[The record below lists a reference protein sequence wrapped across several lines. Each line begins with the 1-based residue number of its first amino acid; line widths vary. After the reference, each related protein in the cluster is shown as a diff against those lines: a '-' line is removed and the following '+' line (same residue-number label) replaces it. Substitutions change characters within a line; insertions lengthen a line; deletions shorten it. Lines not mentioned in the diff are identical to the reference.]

1 MIFRIRV
8 ILDVEEDV
16 LRDIEIEAKS
26 TLKDLHEVI
35 TKSFGFLGNELA
47 SFYESDKDWKQ
58 GKELPLFSIDDN
70 ATMENVKLD
79 QIFKGSQKRLI
90 YVYDFLNMWTFYVE
104 IKESGEIIPGVNY
117 PNLIHSQGDVPE
129 NPPEK
134 KFQTDGDLLFDDSQ
148 ENEEDTNCWKYQKY
162 NEGIWCKTGQKRTS
176 LCCIQRC

>member
-1 MIFRIRV
+1 MIFRIRI
-8 ILDVEEDV
+8 ILDVEADV
-16 LRDIEIEAKS
+16 LRDIEIEAKC
-26 TLKDLHEVI
+26 TLKNFHDAI

-79 QIFKGSQKRLI
+79 QIFIGSQKRLI

-104 IKESGEIIPGVNY
+104 LKESGKIISGINY

-129 NPPEK
+129 DPPEK
-134 KFQTDGDLLFDDSQ
+134 RFQTDAELLFGDDQ
-148 ENEEDTNCWKYQKY
+148 ENEEDTNLDYDEDSFY
-162 NEGIWCKTGQKRTS
+162 
-176 LCCIQRC
+176 

>member
-1 MIFRIRV
+1 MIFRIRI
-8 ILDVEEDV
+8 ILDVEAAV

-47 SFYESDKDWKQ
+47 SFYQSDKDWKQ

-70 ATMENVKLD
+70 QTMENEKLD
-79 QIFKGSQKRLI
+79 QIFMGSQKRLI

-104 IKESGEIIPGVNY
+104 LKESGKIISGVNY
-117 PNLIHSQGDVPE
+117 PNLIHSQGHVPE

-134 KFQTDGDLLFDDSQ
+134 KFQTDGDLLFDDNQ
-148 ENEEDTNCWKYQKY
+148 ENKEENNLGYDEDSFY
-162 NEGIWCKTGQKRTS
+162 
-176 LCCIQRC
+176 

>member
-1 MIFRIRV
+1 MIFRIRI
-8 ILDVEEDV
+8 ILDVEADV
-16 LRDIEIEAKS
+16 LRDIEIEAKC
-26 TLKDLHEVI
+26 TLKNLHEAI

-104 IKESGEIIPGVNY
+104 LKESGKIISGINY

-129 NPPEK
+129 DPPEK
-134 KFQTDGDLLFDDSQ
+134 KFQTDGDIMFDHSQ
-148 ENEEDTNCWKYQKY
+148 DNEEDMNLDYDEDSFY
-162 NEGIWCKTGQKRTS
+162 
-176 LCCIQRC
+176 

>member
-16 LRDIEIEAKS
+16 LRDIEIEANS

-58 GKELPLFSIDDN
+58 GKEIPLLSIDDN
-70 ATMENVKLD
+70 VTMEKEKLD
-79 QIFKGSQKRLI
+79 QIFTDTQKRLI

-104 IKESGEIIPGVNY
+104 LKESGKIISGINY
-117 PNLIHSQGDVPE
+117 PNLINSQGDVPE
-129 NPPEK
+129 DPPEK
-134 KFQTDGDLLFDDSQ
+134 KFQTDQNTIGECLYYDVWDQFDISKKMFLFF
-148 ENEEDTNCWKYQKY
+148 
-162 NEGIWCKTGQKRTS
+162 
-176 LCCIQRC
+176 

>member
-1 MIFRIRV
+1 MIFRIRI
-8 ILDVEEDV
+8 ILDVEADV
-16 LRDIEIEAKS
+16 LRDIEIEAKC
-26 TLKDLHEVI
+26 TLKNLHEAI

-104 IKESGEIIPGVNY
+104 LKESGKIISGINY
-117 PNLIHSQGDVPE
+117 PNLINSQGDVPE
-129 NPPEK
+129 DPPEK
-134 KFQTDGDLLFDDSQ
+134 KFQTDGDLMFDNNQD
-148 ENEEDTNCWKYQKY
+148 NEEDMNLDYDEDSFY
-162 NEGIWCKTGQKRTS
+162 
-176 LCCIQRC
+176 

>member
-1 MIFRIRV
+1 MIFRIRI
-8 ILDVEEDV
+8 ILDVEADV

-26 TLKDLHEVI
+26 TLKDLYEVI

-104 IKESGEIIPGVNY
+104 LKESGEIIPGVNY

-129 NPPEK
+129 IPPEK
-134 KFQTDGDLLFDDSQ
+134 KFQTDGDLLFGDNQ
-148 ENEEDTNCWKYQKY
+148 ENKEETNLDYDEDSFY
-162 NEGIWCKTGQKRTS
+162 
-176 LCCIQRC
+176 

>member
-1 MIFRIRV
+1 MIFRIRI
-8 ILDVEEDV
+8 ILDVEADV
-16 LRDIEIEAKS
+16 LRDIEIEAKC
-26 TLKDLHEVI
+26 TLKNLHEAI

-79 QIFKGSQKRLI
+79 QIFIGSQKRLI

-104 IKESGEIIPGVNY
+104 LKESGEIIPGVNY

-134 KFQTDGDLLFDDSQ
+134 KFQTDGDLLLDDNQ
-148 ENEEDTNCWKYQKY
+148 ENKEETNLDYDEDSFY
-162 NEGIWCKTGQKRTS
+162 
-176 LCCIQRC
+176 

>member
-79 QIFKGSQKRLI
+79 QIFIGSQKRLI

-104 IKESGEIIPGVNY
+104 LKESGKIISGINY
-117 PNLIHSQGDVPE
+117 PNLIHSQGEVPE
-129 NPPEK
+129 DPPEK
-134 KFQTDGDLLFDDSQ
+134 QFQTDAELLFDGDQ
-148 ENEEDTNCWKYQKY
+148 ENEEDTNLDYDEDSFY
-162 NEGIWCKTGQKRTS
+162 
-176 LCCIQRC
+176 

>member
-70 ATMENVKLD
+70 QTMENEKLD
-79 QIFKGSQKRLI
+79 QIFMGSQKRLI

-104 IKESGEIIPGVNY
+104 LKESGKIISGVNY

-134 KFQTDGDLLFDDSQ
+134 KFQTDGDLLFDDNQ
-148 ENEEDTNCWKYQKY
+148 ENKEENNLGYDEDSFY
-162 NEGIWCKTGQKRTS
+162 
-176 LCCIQRC
+176 

>member
-8 ILDVEEDV
+8 ILDVEADV

-26 TLKDLHEVI
+26 TLKNLHEVI

-70 ATMENVKLD
+70 ATKENEKLD
-79 QIFKGSQKRLI
+79 QIFIGSQKRLI

-104 IKESGEIIPGVNY
+104 LKESGKIISGVNY

-134 KFQTDGDLLFDDSQ
+134 KFQTDGDPLFDDNQ
-148 ENEEDTNCWKYQKY
+148 ENEEDKNLDYDEDSFY
-162 NEGIWCKTGQKRTS
+162 
-176 LCCIQRC
+176 

>member
-1 MIFRIRV
+1 MIYRIRI
-8 ILDVEEDV
+8 ILDVEADV
-16 LRDIEIEAKS
+16 LRDIEIEAKC
-26 TLKDLHEVI
+26 TLKNLHEVI

-79 QIFKGSQKRLI
+79 QIFIGSQKRLI

-104 IKESGEIIPGVNY
+104 LKESGEIIPGVNY

-129 NPPEK
+129 DAPEK

-148 ENEEDTNCWKYQKY
+148 ENEEDTNLDY
-162 NEGIWCKTGQKRTS
+162 NEDS
-176 LCCIQRC
+176 FY

>member
-1 MIFRIRV
+1 MIFRIRI
-8 ILDVEEDV
+8 ILDVEADV
-16 LRDIEIEAKS
+16 LRDIEIEAKC
-26 TLKDLHEVI
+26 TLKNLHEAI

-79 QIFKGSQKRLI
+79 QIFIGSQKRLI

-104 IKESGEIIPGVNY
+104 LKESGKIISGVNY
-117 PNLIHSQGDVPE
+117 PNLINSQGDVPE

-134 KFQTDGDLLFDDSQ
+134 KFQIDGDLLLDDNQ
-148 ENEEDTNCWKYQKY
+148 ENKEETNLDYDEDSFY
-162 NEGIWCKTGQKRTS
+162 
-176 LCCIQRC
+176 

>member
-1 MIFRIRV
+1 MIFRIRI
-8 ILDVEEDV
+8 ILDVEADV
-16 LRDIEIEAKS
+16 LRDIEIEAKC
-26 TLKDLHEVI
+26 TLKNLHEAI

-79 QIFKGSQKRLI
+79 KIFVGSQKRLI

-104 IKESGEIIPGVNY
+104 LKESGEIIPGVNY

-148 ENEEDTNCWKYQKY
+148 ENEEDTNLDYDEDTFY
-162 NEGIWCKTGQKRTS
+162 
-176 LCCIQRC
+176 

>member
-79 QIFKGSQKRLI
+79 QIFIGSQKRLI

-104 IKESGEIIPGVNY
+104 LKESGKIISGINY
-117 PNLIHSQGDVPE
+117 PNLINSQGDVPE
-129 NPPEK
+129 DPPEK
-134 KFQTDGDLLFDDSQ
+134 KFQTDGDLMFDHNQDD
-148 ENEEDTNCWKYQKY
+148 EEDMNLDYDEDSFY
-162 NEGIWCKTGQKRTS
+162 
-176 LCCIQRC
+176 

>member
-58 GKELPLFSIDDN
+58 GKELPILSIDN
-70 ATMENVKLD
+70 NTSMANEKLD
-79 QIFKGSQKRLI
+79 QIFIGSQKRLI

-104 IKESGEIIPGVNY
+104 LKESGKIISGINY
-117 PNLIHSQGDVPE
+117 PNLINSQGDVPE
-129 NPPEK
+129 DPPEK
-134 KFQTDGDLLFDDSQ
+134 KFQTDGDIMFDHSQ
-148 ENEEDTNCWKYQKY
+148 DNEEDMNLDYDEDSFY
-162 NEGIWCKTGQKRTS
+162 
-176 LCCIQRC
+176 

>member
-1 MIFRIRV
+1 MIFRIRI
-8 ILDVEEDV
+8 ILDVEADV
-16 LRDIEIEAKS
+16 LRDIEIEAKC
-26 TLKDLHEVI
+26 TLKNLHEAI

-104 IKESGEIIPGVNY
+104 LKESGEIIPGVNY

-148 ENEEDTNCWKYQKY
+148 ENEEDTNLDYDEDTFY
-162 NEGIWCKTGQKRTS
+162 
-176 LCCIQRC
+176 

>member
-1 MIFRIRV
+1 MIFRIRI
-8 ILDVEEDV
+8 ILDVEADV
-16 LRDIEIEAKS
+16 LRDIEIEAKC
-26 TLKDLHEVI
+26 TLKNLHEVI

-70 ATMENVKLD
+70 ATMENVKFD

-104 IKESGEIIPGVNY
+104 LKESGEIIPGVNY

-148 ENEEDTNCWKYQKY
+148 ENEEDTNLDYDEDTFY
-162 NEGIWCKTGQKRTS
+162 
-176 LCCIQRC
+176 

>member
-1 MIFRIRV
+1 MIFRIRI
-8 ILDVEEDV
+8 ILDVEADV
-16 LRDIEIEAKS
+16 LRDIEIEAKC
-26 TLKDLHEVI
+26 TLKNLHEAI

-79 QIFKGSQKRLI
+79 QIFIGSQKRLI

-104 IKESGEIIPGVNY
+104 LKESGKIISGIKY

-129 NPPEK
+129 DPPEK
-134 KFQTDGDLLFDDSQ
+134 QFQTDAELLFDDDQ
-148 ENEEDTNCWKYQKY
+148 ENEEDTNLDYDEDSFY
-162 NEGIWCKTGQKRTS
+162 
-176 LCCIQRC
+176 

>member
-70 ATMENVKLD
+70 VTMEKEKLD
-79 QIFKGSQKRLI
+79 QIFTSSDSKL
-90 YVYDFLNMWTFYVE
+90 VE
-104 IKESGEIIPGVNY
+104 VRQVRI
-117 PNLIHSQGDVPE
+117 
-129 NPPEK
+129 
-134 KFQTDGDLLFDDSQ
+134 
-148 ENEEDTNCWKYQKY
+148 
-162 NEGIWCKTGQKRTS
+162 
-176 LCCIQRC
+176 

>member
-1 MIFRIRV
+1 MIFRIRI
-8 ILDVEEDV
+8 ILDVEADV
-16 LRDIEIEAKS
+16 LRDIEIEAKC
-26 TLKDLHEVI
+26 TLKNLHEAI

-70 ATMENVKLD
+70 ATMEDVKLD
-79 QIFKGSQKRLI
+79 QIFIGSQKRLI

-104 IKESGEIIPGVNY
+104 LKESGEIIPGVNY

-148 ENEEDTNCWKYQKY
+148 ENEEDT
-162 NEGIWCKTGQKRTS
+162 S
-176 LCCIQRC
+176 LDYDEDSFY

>member
-1 MIFRIRV
+1 MIFRIRI
-8 ILDVEEDV
+8 ILDVEAAV
-16 LRDIEIEAKS
+16 LRDIEIEAKC
-26 TLKDLHEVI
+26 TLKNLHEAI

-90 YVYDFLNMWTFYVE
+90 YVYDFLNMGTFYVE
-104 IKESGEIIPGVNY
+104 LKESGEIIPGVNY

-148 ENEEDTNCWKYQKY
+148 ENEEDTNLDYDEDTFY
-162 NEGIWCKTGQKRTS
+162 
-176 LCCIQRC
+176 